1 MRFEFYIQHET
12 SPWSVIVFSYDFE
25 RSFFGEADLY
35 WDEPPADEY
44 PFWAITF
51 VGNNAWQW
59 NEMEHG
65 YRPLVHAGCLT
76 HYGRVQIDRLLHVSS
91 PMVDYGL

>member
-1 MRFEFYIQHET
+1 MRSAFYIQHET
-12 SPWSVIVFSYDFE
+12 SPWSVTVFSYDFE
-25 RSFFGEADLY
+25 RSFFGEVDLY
-35 WDEPPADEY
+35 WDEPPTDEY

-65 YRPLVHAGCLT
+65 YRPLVHAGRLT
-76 HYGRVQIDRLLHVSS
+76 HYGRSQIDRLLHVSP
-91 PMVDYGL
+91 PMVDYSL